1 MVEITHSQLS
11 KHRSIWPRPS
21 IVLHLR
27 YLGLLMA
34 LTVQGSCPF
43 WFCPFLS
50 KVGEL
55 LPQAEP
61 LHVVWCPT
69 LWPADLEGERH
80 PLVCAKWLYLRPFV
94 YLTTDFV
101 IVTVP
106 FGIISSFTIT
116 LASFSVLGFLY
127 IEDTC
132 LPWLCSLR
140 KTVEW
145 TDTMDKNQSAAG
157 HDGIDLWSEH
167 SGGRLS
173 QPLPLW
179 FTQPSPSGK
188 DFIWGHASQPGLLV
202 INQKC
207 IFYVV
212 LIYIYL
218 ML

>member
-27 YLGLLMA
+27 YLDLLMV

-43 WFCPFLS
+43 CFCPFLS
-50 KVGEL
+50 RVGEL

-61 LHVVWCPT
+61 LHVVWCPS
-69 LWPADLEGERH
+69 LWPADLEGECH
-80 PLVCAKWLYLRPFV
+80 PLVCAKWLYLCPYV

-101 IVTVP
+101 TVTVP

-132 LPWLCSLR
+132 LPWLCSWR

-145 TDTMDKNQSAAG
+145 TDTMEKNQSAAG
-157 HDGIDLWSEH
+157 HNGIDLWYEH
-167 SGGRLS
+167 LGGRLS
-173 QPLPLW
+173 QPCLYGSHSHLLLGE
-179 FTQPSPSGK
+179 TSSG
-188 DFIWGHASQPGLLV
+188 DMLLNLV
-202 INQKC
+202 
-207 IFYVV
+207 F
-212 LIYIYL
+212 
-218 ML
+218 